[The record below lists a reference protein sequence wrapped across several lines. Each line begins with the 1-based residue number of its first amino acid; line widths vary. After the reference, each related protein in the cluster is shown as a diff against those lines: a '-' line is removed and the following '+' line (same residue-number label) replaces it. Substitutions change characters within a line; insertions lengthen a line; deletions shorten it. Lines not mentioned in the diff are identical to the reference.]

1 MDVRGAKPQ
10 DSCIEVMEPLKPSV
24 IACRIFAVPI
34 PDGGVV
40 GGGGG
45 WGEGEGVVGEGVYRI
60 GDAGLVWGLKFK
72 VHAPLGEKESTCDD
86 DAIMSMYPPPH
97 MTHMSMY
104 PPPHMTHMSMYP
116 PPQMMMLLSCPLSR
130 RHVSFSP
137 PVTVVLRQRI
147 LLPI

>member
-1 MDVRGAKPQ
+1 M
-10 DSCIEVMEPLKPSV
+10 
-24 IACRIFAVPI
+24 
-34 PDGGVV
+34 
-40 GGGGG
+40 
-45 WGEGEGVVGEGVYRI
+45 VGEGVYRI

-72 VHAPLGEKESTCDD
+72 VHAPLGEKESTYDD
-86 DAIMSMYPPPH
+86 DAI
-97 MTHMSMY
+97 MSMY

-130 RHVSFSP
+130 RDVSFSP

>member
-45 WGEGEGVVGEGVYRI
+45 WGG
-60 GDAGLVWGLKFK
+60 GL
-72 VHAPLGEKESTCDD
+72 
-86 DAIMSMYPPPH
+86 
-97 MTHMSMY
+97 
-104 PPPHMTHMSMYP
+104 
-116 PPQMMMLLSCPLSR
+116 
-130 RHVSFSP
+130 
-137 PVTVVLRQRI
+137 
-147 LLPI
+147 

>member
-1 MDVRGAKPQ
+1 
-10 DSCIEVMEPLKPSV
+10 
-24 IACRIFAVPI
+24 
-34 PDGGVV
+34 
-40 GGGGG
+40 
-45 WGEGEGVVGEGVYRI
+45 VVGEGVYRI

-72 VHAPLGEKESTCDD
+72 VHAPLGEKESTYDD

-130 RHVSFSP
+130 RDVSFSP